1 MPFAARSLS
10 WLLLWL
16 AMFALAADRLT
27 GQTFYVDGQ
36 TGIDA
41 PGNGAS
47 PATPWRTI
55 GYALATAQQ
64 GAIAMHVRVRGD
76 QSYGTAT
83 NGEQWPLALPARCTI
98 EGEPGILGQK
108 PTFVLPSG
116 STGFTMPNSA
126 PTATWH
132 ITPVQGVE
140 FQGGAVALRCGAGPG
155 ATHFVTLRAVDFRAQ
170 SQTAVLVQPMG
181 GAEQITALDCT
192 FESPGN
198 PGSCAFQYTDWS
210 DSLTLERCRLTQI
223 SSLMDLG
230 SVSLV
235 PRCLAALT
243 VRWTTFDR
251 TGGVGSLG
259 GRFLASPPPHYLFED
274 CRFVASGTF
283 YEFVPGGMGLRRQT
297 TIRRTAFVG
306 CPYVVHCN
314 GAMFEG
320 RSDFDFEDC
329 AFSGCAAVATASS
342 AYHGSYRLRFA
353 DCVATGFQT
362 AFALFVGG
370 DLSTVDLQIHRCRI
384 RDGIHGISQWGLTES
399 GSIDV
404 DSSMFTGLSG
414 TAFELQGFHGP
425 GWPAYQRFRF
435 VNLTV
440 ADCGVGFAIQSQAAS
455 NTFQCIAFDDNGTD
469 ATAPAAIQFDNCVTD
484 GPQLTGSNSIAN
496 TDPQLIRPQYK
507 LAATSPCIDAGAA
520 VWGSSP
526 TDHEGDARALAGSLT
541 AIPRPD
547 IGADEY
553 AQYGSLRR
561 YGFPGRSRNGVSPT
575 IATNSPVARLG
586 TPYSI
591 RVDNAQETGQA
602 GTSFAFLASGLRDVP
617 DPLPFDLAVFGVEGS
632 YLWCDPQDVA
642 SAIAVGASGTA
653 VATFQL
659 PNIQQLAGL
668 PVSHQWLVALP
679 GSFGL
684 VTSDALRVS
693 FGL

>member
-1 MPFAARSLS
+1 MPHAASHPFRI
-10 WLLLWL
+10 LLTL
-16 AMFALAADRLT
+16 AVLALATGRVI
-27 GQTFYVDGQ
+27 GQTYYVDGQ
-36 TGIDA
+36 TGVDA
-41 PGNGAS
+41 PGNGTS

-76 QSYGTAT
+76 QAYGATT
-83 NGEQWPLALPARCTI
+83 NGEQWPLSLPARCTI
-98 EGEPGILGQK
+98 EGEPGAQGQK

-116 STGFTMPNSA
+116 ATGFTMPNSA
-126 PTATWH
+126 PSATWH
-132 ITPVQGVE
+132 VTPVQGVE

-155 ATHFVTLRAVDFRAQ
+155 TTHVVTLRAVDFQAQ
-170 SQTAVLVQPMG
+170 SQAAVLVQPMG
-181 GAEQITALDCT
+181 GTEQLTALDCT
-192 FESPGN
+192 FKSPGN
-198 PGSCAFQYTDWS
+198 PASCAFQYTAES

-223 SSLMDLG
+223 GSLMDLG
-230 SVSLV
+230 SVSMV
-235 PRCLAALT
+235 PRCLASLT

-259 GRFLASPPPHYLFED
+259 GRFLATPPPLYLFED
-274 CRFVASGTF
+274 CRFVSSGTF
-283 YEFVPGGMGLRRQT
+283 SDSVPGGIGLRRQT

-306 CPYVVHCN
+306 CAFGVRCD

-320 RSDFDFEDC
+320 SSEFDFEAC
-329 AFSGCAAVATASS
+329 AFSNCGAVAEASS
-342 AYHGSYRLRFA
+342 AYHGSYRIRFA

-370 DLSTVDLQIHRCRI
+370 DLSAIDLQIHRCRI
-384 RDGIHGISQWGLTES
+384 RDGVHGIRQSGLTES

-404 DSSMFTGLSG
+404 DSSTFTGLSG
-414 TAFELQGFHGP
+414 IAFQLQGFHGP

-440 ADCGVGFAIQSQAAS
+440 ADCGIGFAIYSEAAS
-455 NTFQCIAFDDNGTD
+455 NTFQCIAFDDNGVD
-469 ATAPAAIQFDNCVTD
+469 ATAPSAIQFDNCVTD
-484 GPQLTGSNSIAN
+484 GPPLQGSNSFAN

-507 LAATSPCIDAGAA
+507 LAATSPCIDAGAG
-520 VWGSSP
+520 VWGSSL
-526 TDHEGDARALAGSLT
+526 TDNEGDPRALAGTPT

-553 AQYGSLRR
+553 APYGSLRS
-561 YGFPGRSRNGVSPT
+561 YGFPGRSRNGVSPV
-575 IATNSPVARLG
+575 IATNSPIAQLG
-586 TPYSI
+586 QPYSI
-591 RVDNAQETGQA
+591 RVDQAHAMGQV
-602 GTSFAFLASGLRDVP
+602 GNSFAFLASGLRDVP
-617 DPLPFDLAVFGVEGS
+617 DPLPFDLTAFGIEGS

-642 SAIAVGASGTA
+642 SPIAVGASGTA
-653 VATFQL
+653 VAIFQL
-659 PNIQQLAGL
+659 PNIPQLAGL
-668 PVSHQWLVALP
+668 PVTHQWLVALP